1 MRENHESKKEEFL
14 KKETSHFNS
23 VYPSTHN
30 YKPKETSLNKNEIID
45 NKKLSLYEKE
55 IASLK
60 SVKYRILLYKISF
73 LYNKNEFM

>member
-60 SVKYRILLYKISF
+60 SVKK
-73 LYNKNEFM
+73 YNL